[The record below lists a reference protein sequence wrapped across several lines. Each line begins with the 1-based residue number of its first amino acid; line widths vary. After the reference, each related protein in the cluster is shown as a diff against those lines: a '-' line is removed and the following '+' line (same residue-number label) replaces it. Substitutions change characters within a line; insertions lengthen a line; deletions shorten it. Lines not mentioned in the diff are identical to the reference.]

1 MALNKATEIKGNEI
15 DKSKRRH
22 KTDDTL
28 IATAAISG
36 GEDTLQYAKMENEDI
51 TGKPTELCLQSTSHL
66 ISSTTS
72 SLADTP
78 GDSGVLCLDSEASEA
93 TSQALMSHSLIG
105 AEELTCDSQYDAP
118 PSGSQDMIKS
128 TTSSVMTRSDIDNQ
142 NIGIPDEM
150 VPELLVETH
159 KKQYENLPDV
169 VLKALESEKVCT
181 EEVKKPALRTSEP
194 KKSLSEDIVYRRRC
208 RKKSQSGQSSQKKR
222 VSFHEDILNNTKT
235 DNIHIERGFISYGPD
250 SSYCDRFRQKNN
262 IMTDR
267 FSWCASGDQA
277 PKYAADVAQQTMSDI
292 LTYGDPK
299 SDRSGIFE
307 YCHDF
312 KQGNQGHTDK
322 ENNNESRP
330 TGKLYG
336 CDSNSSDSNF
346 SCDSES
352 SSSDSSSSHTNSNK
366 TETTLLPKKCDKTQK
381 SYSCD
386 GFENNTHVT
395 FMRKTYFSEADID
408 QTHDRMKKPLE
419 VTESPNHVKSVLK
432 KKRYIPTNI
441 VEERK
446 QNRKGLHLLDAN
458 NIIDSLKNF
467 YKNFNFNFTPEK
479 GLPENSLELNNVVE
493 ALPCDINQNKNL
505 SKSLDSGIQ
514 AEDDDDF
521 VEINLN
527 NQLQEKPKDISVS
540 KTNVAGERTPNEGS
554 PRHKLTLNMKTQQD
568 KKSLNKADAFPAV
581 NKYVVNCEST
591 VYEHK
596 GVSYS
601 YVHDTFQTAFDA
613 PKETF
618 VPIPESTPV
627 NELVMSASKTDLSS
641 KLSDIDTSS
650 RTSTPK
656 RQFNKNIQE
665 ETEQKNGIPK
675 HLSSPKKQNVNRYSR
690 KSASTVQKV
699 AIEPTLANSD
709 NCSNTDNST
718 LKGADDFNDEYL
730 DSPANQKLQ
739 SNKSAL
745 LNRYLKNVCQK
756 KDLEMKIR
764 NNKFYRLKL
773 RLEKHFPSI
782 IFPFKDVSDTFHISA
797 ERMSRLI
804 DKEVIENKRLSVR
817 LLTAEEPSYFD
828 SFEDNVAI
836 ECNEKLRLQI
846 FSYPNETLNRMM
858 KVQSPYDM
866 EDGSWS
872 PLLVFITDYALYV
885 ANLTQGGTEYEILC
899 RLPHNELDAIAVGP
913 DNQYIQV
920 IDVFGNIAC
929 SVVTGESSLGARL
942 ASSLE
947 WSARNSPLRISRPP
961 AMLPLDCY
969 QLAAV
974 VTRQRMERH
983 VPEVLYYGRAC
994 SGDAGDRLIEAP
1006 GAFAPP
1012 LEGYLMCRTD
1022 KGKRFEPC
1030 YFLLR
1035 AGVLHWGAHSP
1046 DGTTPL
1052 PHNIALRSVVG
1063 VRRHIDA
1070 TRRPHCFEIALA
1082 DGSRLHLAAPDDST
1096 ASSWLQSLL
1105 LHAAQALEEKDG
1117 VKKSDTRPGPPP
1129 ACTVVVTPTEVI
1141 SVRDS
1146 LDLSFV
1152 TGAAAYLKDRG
1163 SEALLKEYIE
1173 EMRADVEILACGSI
1187 KNLTAFKIPDTDEN
1201 WCCLEWSVCEARER
1215 GAGLALVMASGAE
1228 LERFIAAVEAAF
1240 CALTC
1245 EPFPLSVVEASKS
1258 ACSTAHTKYE
1268 MAWKHML
1275 PAHQI
1280 VVKKVDTT

>member
-1 MALNKATEIKGNEI
+1 MSLDKATEIKGNEI

-22 KTDDTL
+22 KTDDTVV
-28 IATAAISG
+28 ATAAMSG
-36 GEDTLQYAKMENEDI
+36 GDDTLQYTKMENVDSSR
-51 TGKPTELCLQSTSHL
+51 KPTELCLQGNSHL
-66 ISSTTS
+66 MSSTTS

-105 AEELTCDSQYDAP
+105 AEELACDSQYDAP
-118 PSGSQDMIKS
+118 PSCSQDMIKS
-128 TTSSVMTRSDIDNQ
+128 TTSSLMTRSDIDNQ
-142 NIGIPDEM
+142 NIGIPDDI
-150 VPELLVETH
+150 VPELLVETL
-159 KKQYENLPDV
+159 KKPYENLPDV

-181 EEVKKPALRTSEP
+181 DEVKKPALRTSEP

-208 RKKSQSGQSSQKKR
+208 RKKSQSGPSSQKKR

-235 DNIHIERGFISYGPD
+235 DNIHIERGFVSYGPD
-250 SSYCDRFRQKNN
+250 SAYCDRFRQKNN
-262 IMTDR
+262 IGVTDR
-267 FSWCASGDQA
+267 FSWCASGDRT

-292 LTYGDPK
+292 LTYGDPET
-299 SDRSGIFE
+299 DRSGIFE
-307 YCHDF
+307 YCQNF
-312 KQGNQGHTDK
+312 ERENQDNNDK

-330 TGKLYG
+330 TSKLYG

-346 SCDSES
+346 SCDSETS
-352 SSSDSSSSHTNSNK
+352 STDSSSSHSNSNK
-366 TETTLLPKKCDKTQK
+366 TETTLLHRKCDKTQK

-386 GFENNTHVT
+386 GFENNGHVA

-408 QTHDRMKKPLE
+408 QSHDRMKKPLE
-419 VTESPNHVKSVLK
+419 VSQSPNTVKSVLK

-446 QNRKGLHLLDAN
+446 QNRKRLNLLDAN

-467 YKNFNFNFTPEK
+467 YKNFNFNFAPEK
-479 GLPENSLELNNVVE
+479 GLPETSLELNNVVE
-493 ALPCDINQNKNL
+493 ALPCDVNQNKNL

-514 AEDDDDF
+514 AEDEDDF

-527 NQLQEKPKDISVS
+527 GHPLESEKPKEITVPS
-540 KTNVAGERTPNEGS
+540 KSNVPGERTPNEGS
-554 PRHKLTLNMKTQQD
+554 PRHKLTLNMKNQLD
-568 KKSLNKADAFPAV
+568 KKSMTKAEAFPPV

-613 PKETF
+613 PKESF

-627 NELVMSASKTDLSS
+627 KELVSSTSKTDLTP
-641 KLSDIDTSS
+641 KFSDIETSS

-656 RQFNKNIQE
+656 RQFNKNIQD

-690 KSASTVQKV
+690 KSASTIQKSTD
-699 AIEPTLANSD
+699 EPAQANSD

-718 LKGADDFNDEYL
+718 LKGAEDFNEDYF

-739 SNKSAL
+739 SNKSAM
-745 LNRYLKNVCQK
+745 LNRYLKNVCQR
-756 KDLEMKIR
+756 KDLELKIK
-764 NNKFYRLKL
+764 NNKFFQFKLKM
-773 RLEKHFPSI
+773 EKHFPSI
-782 IFPFKDVSDTFHISA
+782 IFPFKDVSDTFHVSA
-797 ERMSRLI
+797 QRMSRLI

-817 LLTAEEPSYFD
+817 MLTADEPSYFD

-836 ECNEKLRLQI
+836 ECNEKLRLKI
-846 FSYPNETLNRMM
+846 FSYPNETLHRMM
-858 KVQSPYDM
+858 KVQSPYNM
-866 EDGSWS
+866 EDGSWT

-885 ANLTQGGTEYEILC
+885 ASVKQGGTEYDILC

-913 DNQYIQV
+913 DQQYIQIV
-920 IDVFGNIAC
+920 DVAGNIAC
-929 SVVTGESSLGARL
+929 SVVTAEASLGARF

-947 WSARNSPLRISRPP
+947 WSARTSPLRISRPP
-961 AMLPLDCY
+961 AMLPLDCRH
-969 QLAAV
+969 LASAV
-974 VTRQRMERH
+974 ARQRLERRI
-983 VPEVLYYGRAC
+983 PQILYYGRAC

-1022 KGKRFEPC
+1022 RSRRFEPC

-1035 AGVLHWGAHSP
+1035 AGVLHWGPHTP
-1046 DGTTPL
+1046 DGITPL

-1063 VRRHIDA
+1063 VRRHLDSS
-1070 TRRPHCFEIALA
+1070 RRPHCFEIALG
-1082 DGSRLHLAAPDDST
+1082 DSSRLLLAAPDDAT

-1117 VKKSDTRPGPPP
+1117 AKKVDPRAGEPPP
-1129 ACTVVVTPTEVI
+1129 ACTVLVTPTEVI
-1141 SVRDS
+1141 SVRDT
-1146 LDLSFV
+1146 LDLAFV
-1152 TGAAAYLKDRG
+1152 AGAAAYLKDRG
-1163 SEALLKEYIE
+1163 SEALLREYIE
-1173 EMRADVEILACGSI
+1173 EVRADVEILACGSI

-1215 GAGLALVMASGAE
+1215 GAGLALVLASSAE
-1228 LERFIAAVEAAF
+1228 LERLIAAVEAAF
-1240 CALTC
+1240 CALTS
-1245 EPFPLSVVEASKS
+1245 EPFPLSVVEANKS
-1258 ACSTAHTKYE
+1258 ACSSAHTKYE
-1268 MAWKHML
+1268 AAWAHML
-1275 PAHQI
+1275 PAHQ
-1280 VVKKVDTT
+1280 

>member
-1 MALNKATEIKGNEI
+1 MSSDKATEIKGNEI

-22 KTDDTL
+22 KTDDTV
-28 IATAAISG
+28 IATAATNSV
-36 GEDTLQYAKMENEDI
+36 EDTMQFAKMECADESA
-51 TGKPTELCLQSTSHL
+51 GKPTELCLQGNTHL

-105 AEELTCDSQYDAP
+105 AEELACDSVYDAP
-118 PSGSQDMIKS
+118 PSCSQDMIKS
-128 TTSSVMTRSDIDNQ
+128 TTSSIMTRSDIDNQ
-142 NIGIPDEM
+142 NIGVPDDI
-150 VPELLVETH
+150 VPELIIESH
-159 KKQYENLPDV
+159 KKPNTYENLPDL
-169 VLKALESEKVCT
+169 VLKALESEKGT
-181 EEVKKPALRTSEP
+181 EESRKPALRSEP

-208 RKKSQSGQSSQKKR
+208 RKKSQSGPSSQKKR

-262 IMTDR
+262 IVTDR
-267 FSWCASGDQA
+267 FSWCASGDRT

-292 LTYGDPK
+292 LTYGDSK
-299 SDRSGIFE
+299 NDRSGIFE
-307 YCHDF
+307 YC
-312 KQGNQGHTDK
+312 QNYEQEQENQDNNNDK
-322 ENNNESRP
+322 DNNNEPRP

-346 SCDSES
+346 SCDSET
-352 SSSDSSSSHTNSNK
+352 SSSDSSSSHSNK
-366 TETTLLPKKCDKTQK
+366 TETSMLHRKCDKAQK

-386 GFENNTHVT
+386 AFENNGHVA

-408 QTHDRMKKPLE
+408 KSTDRMKMPLE
-419 VTESPNHVKSVLK
+419 VSHSPNTVKSVLK
-432 KKRYIPTNI
+432 KKRYITTSI

-446 QNRKGLHLLDAN
+446 SHNKVLNLLDAN

-467 YKNFNFNFTPEK
+467 YKNFNFNFAPEK

-493 ALPCDINQNKNL
+493 ALPCDVNHNKNL
-505 SKSLDSGIQ
+505 SKSLDSGFQ
-514 AEDDDDF
+514 AEDEDDF

-527 NQLQEKPKDISVS
+527 GQPLAAEKPKEKTTPS
-540 KTNVAGERTPNEGS
+540 KTAVAGDRTPNEGS
-554 PRHKLTLNMKTQQD
+554 PRHKLTLNMKAQLD
-568 KKSLNKADAFPAV
+568 KKPNKADLPPLS
-581 NKYVVNCEST
+581 KYVVNCEST

-618 VPIPESTPV
+618 VPIPETTPV
-627 NELVMSASKTDLSS
+627 KELVSSTSKVDLNKSTDTDSSS
-641 KLSDIDTSS
+641 K
-650 RTSTPK
+650 TSTPK
-656 RQFNKNIQE
+656 RQFNKNIQD
-665 ETEQKNGIPK
+665 ETEQKNGISK

-699 AIEPTLANSD
+699 NDEPAQVNSD

-718 LKGADDFNDEYL
+718 LKGAEDFNDNFF
-730 DSPANQKLQ
+730 DSPGNQKLQ

-745 LNRYLKNVCQK
+745 LNRYLKNVCQR
-756 KDLEMKIR
+756 KDLELKIK
-764 NNKFYRLKL
+764 NNKFFQFKL
-773 RLEKHFPSI
+773 RMEKHFPSI
-782 IFPFKDVSDTFHISA
+782 ILPLKEVSDTFHVSA
-797 ERMSRLI
+797 DRMSRLI

-817 LLTAEEPSYFD
+817 LLTADEPSYFD

-858 KVQSPYDM
+858 KVKSPYSM
-866 EDGSWS
+866 EDGSWT

-885 ANLTQGGTEYEILC
+885 ASVKPGGTEYDMLC
-899 RLPHNELDAIAVGP
+899 RLPHNELDAIVVGP
-913 DNQYIQV
+913 EAQYIQ
-920 IDVFGNIAC
+920 ILDIAGNIAC
-929 SVVTGESSLGARL
+929 SIITGEASLGARF

-947 WSARNSPLRISRPP
+947 WSARTSPLRIQRPP
-961 AMLPLDCY
+961 AMIPLGCRE
-969 QLAAV
+969 LAAAV
-974 VTRQRMERH
+974 ARKRH
-983 VPEVLYYGRAC
+983 EKRIPQILFYGRVC

-1012 LEGYLMCRTD
+1012 LEGYLMCRTERSR
-1022 KGKRFEPC
+1022 RFEPC

-1035 AGVLHWGAHSP
+1035 AGVLHWGPHSP
-1046 DGTTPL
+1046 DGTPL
-1052 PHNIALRSVVG
+1052 PNNIALRSVLG
-1063 VRRHIDA
+1063 VRRHVDSS
-1070 TRRPHCFEIALA
+1070 RRPHCFEIALA
-1082 DGSRLHLAAPDDST
+1082 DNTRLLLAAPDDAT

-1117 VKKSDTRPGPPP
+1117 AKKCSERSGPPP
-1129 ACTVVVTPTEVI
+1129 ACTVLVTPHEVI
-1141 SVRDS
+1141 SVRDT
-1146 LDLSFV
+1146 LDLAFV

-1163 SEALLKEYIE
+1163 SDALLKEYIE
-1173 EMRADVEILACGSI
+1173 EMRTDIEILACGSI

-1215 GAGLALVMASGAE
+1215 GAGLALVLASSAE
-1228 LERFIAAVEAAF
+1228 LERFIAALEQAF

-1245 EPFPLSVVEASKS
+1245 EPFPLSVVEATKS
-1258 ACSTAHTKYE
+1258 ACSSAHTKYE
-1268 MAWKHML
+1268 AAWAHML
-1275 PAHQI
+1275 PQQ
-1280 VVKKVDTT
+1280 

>member
-1 MALNKATEIKGNEI
+1 MSSDKAAEIKGNEI
-15 DKSKRRH
+15 DKTKRRH
-22 KTDDTL
+22 KTDDTV
-28 IATAAISG
+28 IATAATNG
-36 GEDTLQYAKMENEDI
+36 VEDTVQFAKMESADESA
-51 TGKPTELCLQSTSHL
+51 GKPTELCLQGNAHL

-105 AEELTCDSQYDAP
+105 AEELACDSVYDAP
-118 PSGSQDMIKS
+118 PSCSQDMIKS
-128 TTSSVMTRSDIDNQ
+128 TTSSIMTRSDIDNQ
-142 NIGIPDEM
+142 NIGVPDDI
-150 VPELLVETH
+150 VPELIVETN
-159 KKQYENLPDV
+159 KKPSPYENLPDL
-169 VLKALESEKVCT
+169 VLKALESEKGAD
-181 EEVKKPALRTSEP
+181 ESRKPALRNEP

-208 RKKSQSGQSSQKKR
+208 RKKSQSGPSSQKKR

-262 IMTDR
+262 IVTDR
-267 FSWCASGDQA
+267 FSWCASGDRT

-292 LTYGDPK
+292 LTYGDSK
-299 SDRSGIFE
+299 NDRSGIFE
-307 YCHDF
+307 YCQDYE
-312 KQGNQGHTDK
+312 QENQ
-322 ENNNESRP
+322 ENNNNDKDNNNEPRP

-346 SCDSES
+346 SCDSET
-352 SSSDSSSSHTNSNK
+352 SSSDSSSSHSNK
-366 TETTLLPKKCDKTQK
+366 TETSMLHRKCDKAQK

-386 GFENNTHVT
+386 AFENNGHVA

-408 QTHDRMKKPLE
+408 QSTDRMKMPLE
-419 VTESPNHVKSVLK
+419 VSHSPNTVKSVLK
-432 KKRYIPTNI
+432 KKRYITTSI

-446 QNRKGLHLLDAN
+446 SHNKVLNLLDAN

-467 YKNFNFNFTPEK
+467 YKNFNFNFAPEK

-493 ALPCDINQNKNL
+493 ALPCDVNHNKKL
-505 SKSLDSGIQ
+505 SKSLDSGFQ
-514 AEDDDDF
+514 AEDEDDF

-527 NQLQEKPKDISVS
+527 GQPLETVRPKEIATPS
-540 KTNVAGERTPNEGS
+540 KTSVAGERTPKEGS
-554 PRHKLTLNMKTQQD
+554 PRHKLTLNMKAQLD
-568 KKSLNKADAFPAV
+568 KKPNKADLPPLS
-581 NKYVVNCEST
+581 KYVVNCEST

-618 VPIPESTPV
+618 VPIPETTPV
-627 NELVMSASKTDLSS
+627 TELVTSTSKIDLTKSTDTDSSS
-641 KLSDIDTSS
+641 K
-650 RTSTPK
+650 TSTPK
-656 RQFNKNIQE
+656 RQFNKNIQD
-665 ETEQKNGIPK
+665 ETEQKSGISK

-690 KSASTVQKV
+690 KSASTVQKLND
-699 AIEPTLANSD
+699 EPAQVNSD

-718 LKGADDFNDEYL
+718 LKGAEDFNDDFF
-730 DSPANQKLQ
+730 DSPGNQKLQ

-745 LNRYLKNVCQK
+745 LNRYLKNVCQR
-756 KDLEMKIR
+756 KDLELKIK
-764 NNKFYRLKL
+764 NNKFFQFKL
-773 RLEKHFPSI
+773 RMEKHFPSI
-782 IFPFKDVSDTFHISA
+782 IFPLKEVSDTFHVSA

-817 LLTAEEPSYFD
+817 LLTADEPSYFD

-858 KVQSPYDM
+858 KVKSPYNMD
-866 EDGSWS
+866 DGSWT

-885 ANLTQGGTEYEILC
+885 ASVKPGGTEYEMLC
-899 RLPHNELDAIAVGP
+899 RLPHNELDAIVVGP
-913 DNQYIQV
+913 EAQYIQ
-920 IDVFGNIAC
+920 ILDIAGNIAC
-929 SVVTGESSLGARL
+929 SIVTGEATLGARF

-947 WSARNSPLRISRPP
+947 WSARTSPLRIQRPP
-961 AMLPLDCY
+961 AMIPLGCRE
-969 QLAAV
+969 LAAAV
-974 VTRQRMERH
+974 ARKRHERRI
-983 VPEVLYYGRAC
+983 PQILFYGRVC

-1022 KGKRFEPC
+1022 RSRRFEPC

-1035 AGVLHWGAHSP
+1035 AGVLHWGPHSP
-1046 DGTTPL
+1046 DGTSPL
-1052 PHNIALRSVVG
+1052 PNNIALRSVLG
-1063 VRRHIDA
+1063 VRRHLDSS
-1070 TRRPHCFEIALA
+1070 RRPHCFEIALA
-1082 DGSRLHLAAPDDST
+1082 DNSRLLLAAPDDAT

-1117 VKKSDTRPGPPP
+1117 AKKSSDRPGPPP
-1129 ACTVVVTPTEVI
+1129 ACTVLVTPTEVI
-1141 SVRDS
+1141 SVRDT
-1146 LDLSFV
+1146 LDLAFV
-1152 TGAAAYLKDRG
+1152 SGAAAYLKDRG
-1163 SEALLKEYIE
+1163 SDALLKEYIE
-1173 EMRADVEILACGSI
+1173 EMRTDIEILACGSI

-1228 LERFIAAVEAAF
+1228 LERFIAAVEQAF

-1245 EPFPLSVVEASKS
+1245 EPFPLSVVEAAKS
-1258 ACSTAHTKYE
+1258 ACSSAHTKYE
-1268 MAWKHML
+1268 AAWSHML
-1275 PAHQI
+1275 PQQ
-1280 VVKKVDTT
+1280 